1 MCRLQP
7 AQQQLLLGAKETDES
22 GFSAELAVPDKKNK
36 VGLKRGG
43 CGRVIA
49 QSTNVGAIDE
59 RKLKNCKL
67 RYAGM
72 ID

>member
-36 VGLKRGG
+36 VGLKRGRVWAGNCTKHKRG
-43 CGRVIA
+43 C
-49 QSTNVGAIDE
+49 N
-59 RKLKNCKL
+59 
-67 RYAGM
+67 
-72 ID
+72 